1 MGMYFGKALKYIGS
15 VGTGFNRAM
24 LERTRKTLDRLAIA
38 ESPFDTTP
46 QLRELAHWVK
56 PELVARVKFGQWT
69 KDKKLRQ
76 PVFLGFQEDT
86 QRERLPSGSRS
97 SAS

>member
-1 MGMYFGKALKYIGS
+1 MVEVSKLYTRSGRGDWRLDRVPRKSRDHFGALLMGMYFGKALKYIGS

-46 QLRELAHWVK
+46 QLRELAHWSK
-56 PELVARVKFGQWT
+56 T
-69 KDKKLRQ
+69 
-76 PVFLGFQEDT
+76 
-86 QRERLPSGSRS
+86 
-97 SAS
+97 